1 MYTKLSLGSQRRAQF
16 KGRLDNFCRF
26 HWKDEDAFD
35 KFGAFIITDNVG
47 DLKFHSGP
55 TWTNSYSQPQFGES
69 GDLLGVSF
77 STYSISFKI
86 GLYAISEDEWRQF
99 LNWMSPLTIGWL
111 RLDYAPKWQYQC
123 KVASLAEGSRY
134 VLFSDENGE
143 DLYYCETTVKFD
155 IVGTP
160 IAYSVAPL
168 EFNLLKTT
176 ANDNQYRFQLKQIG
190 DYAQSDL
197 DYPLD
202 VKLVCDLNK
211 VFNTIDDGLLHIT
224 ASTTCCG
231 ITVDLFSIT
240 LDNLSH
246 YQDVGNPDKKWEA
259 KLNIYYSSETGLL
272 FYNFGD
278 APIKLLSFQESV
290 STGERLAY
298 SRRSIKFRW
307 PGRFSGTNEGSLQN
321 YTINLSAS
329 VNKKGS
335 SDSSYCTFDL
345 YGSAATAAIQVEF
358 TGRSRTNVI

>member
-1 MYTKLSLGSQRRAQF
+1 MYTKLSGSQRREQF

-35 KFGAFIITDNVG
+35 KFGAFIIRDNVG

-86 GLYAISEDEWRQF
+86 GLYAISEDQWRQF

-160 IAYSVAPL
+160 IAYSVDQL
-168 EFNLLKTT
+168 EFSKAASGGSEDPKYYFKLKNT
-176 ANDNQYRFQLKQIG
+176 DVPS
-190 DYAQSDL
+190 SDL

-202 VKLVCDLNK
+202 LKLICDLNDI
-211 VFNTIDDGLLHIT
+211 FNTVDNSILHIN
-224 ASTTCCG
+224 ASTTYKG
-231 ITVDLFSIT
+231 ISVDLFSIT
-240 LDNLSH
+240 LDNLS
-246 YQDVGNPDKKWEA
+246 YYRAAKPSGATDNDKSWHS
-259 KLNIYYSSETGLL
+259 KLNLYYSSETGLL

-290 STGERLAY
+290 STGERLVY
-298 SRRSIKFRW
+298 SRTSTKFR
-307 PGRFSGTNEGSLQN
+307 
-321 YTINLSAS
+321 
-329 VNKKGS
+329 
-335 SDSSYCTFDL
+335 
-345 YGSAATAAIQVEF
+345 
-358 TGRSRTNVI
+358 

>member
-86 GLYAISEDEWRQF
+86 GLYAISEDQWRQF

-168 EFNLLKTT
+168 EFYRSERGGFSTYFNFKLK
-176 ANDNQYRFQLKQIG
+176 NDNYVP
-190 DYAQSDL
+190 SDL

-202 VKLVCDLNK
+202 LKLVCDLNK
-211 VFNTIDDGLLHIT
+211 IFDADNKDDSLLHII
-224 ASTTCCG
+224 ASTTYKG
-231 ITVDLFSIT
+231 VSVNLFSLT
-240 LDNLSH
+240 LDNLS
-246 YQDVGNPDKKWEA
+246 
-259 KLNIYYSSETGLL
+259 YY
-272 FYNFGD
+272 
-278 APIKLLSFQESV
+278 
-290 STGERLAY
+290 R
-298 SRRSIKFRW
+298 
-307 PGRFSGTNEGSLQN
+307 
-321 YTINLSAS
+321 
-329 VNKKGS
+329 
-335 SDSSYCTFDL
+335 
-345 YGSAATAAIQVEF
+345 AATSNGSDKA
-358 TGRSRTNVI
+358 

>member
-1 MYTKLSLGSQRRAQF
+1 M
-16 KGRLDNFCRF
+16 
-26 HWKDEDAFD
+26 
-35 KFGAFIITDNVG
+35 
-47 DLKFHSGP
+47 
-55 TWTNSYSQPQFGES
+55 
-69 GDLLGVSF
+69 
-77 STYSISFKI
+77 
-86 GLYAISEDEWRQF
+86 
-99 LNWMSPLTIGWL
+99 
-111 RLDYAPKWQYQC
+111 
-123 KVASLAEGSRY
+123 
-134 VLFSDENGE
+134 LFSDENGE

-155 IVGTP
+155 IVGKP
-160 IAYSVAPL
+160 IAYSLAPL
-168 EFNLLKTT
+168 EFMYDKRTT
-176 ANDNQYRFQLKQIG
+176 TISPRADIYHFKLKQM
-190 DYAQSDL
+190 DNYTQLLSDL

-211 VFNTIDDGLLHIT
+211 VFNTIDSGLLHIT

-240 LDNLSH
+240 LDNLSY
-246 YQDVGNPDKKWEA
+246 YQDVGNPDKKWGA

-278 APIKLLSFQESV
+278 APIKLLSFQESA

-329 VNKKGS
+329 VNKKES
-335 SDSSYCTFDL
+335 ADSSYCTFDL
-345 YGSAATAAIQVEF
+345 YDRESTAAIQVEF

>member
-55 TWTNSYSQPQFGES
+55 TWTNSYSQPQFSES

-86 GLYAISEDEWRQF
+86 GLYAINEDDWRKF

-143 DLYYCETTVKFD
+143 NLYYCETTVKFD

-160 IAYSVAPL
+160 IAYSVDQL
-168 EFNLLKTT
+168 EFTK
-176 ANDNQYRFQLKQIG
+176 AASGGSNDNKNYFKLKNT
-190 DYAQSDL
+190 DVPSSDL

-202 VKLVCDLNK
+202 LKLVCDLNDI
-211 VFNTIDDGLLHIT
+211 FNTVDNNILHIN
-224 ASTTCCG
+224 ASTTYKG
-231 ITVDLFSIT
+231 ISVDLFSIT
-240 LDNLSH
+240 LDNLS
-246 YQDVGNPDKKWEA
+246 YYRAAEPTGAEDNDKSWHS
-259 KLNIYYSSETGLL
+259 KLNLYYSSETGLL

-290 STGERLAY
+290 STGERLVY
-298 SRRSIKFRW
+298 SMTSTKFR
-307 PGRFSGTNEGSLQN
+307 
-321 YTINLSAS
+321 
-329 VNKKGS
+329 
-335 SDSSYCTFDL
+335 
-345 YGSAATAAIQVEF
+345 
-358 TGRSRTNVI
+358 

>member
-1 MYTKLSLGSQRRAQF
+1 MYTKLSLGSQRRAEF

-86 GLYAISEDEWRQF
+86 GLYAISEDQWRQF

-155 IVGTP
+155 IVGKP

-168 EFNLLKTT
+168 EFYRSEQGGFNTYFNFKLK
-176 ANDNQYRFQLKQIG
+176 DD
-190 DYAQSDL
+190 DYVPSDL

-202 VKLVCDLNK
+202 LKLVCDLNK
-211 VFNTIDDGLLHIT
+211 IFDAANKDDSLLHII
-224 ASTTCCG
+224 ASTTYKG
-231 ITVDLFSIT
+231 VSVNLFSLT
-240 LDNLSH
+240 LDNLS
-246 YQDVGNPDKKWEA
+246 
-259 KLNIYYSSETGLL
+259 YY
-272 FYNFGD
+272 
-278 APIKLLSFQESV
+278 
-290 STGERLAY
+290 R
-298 SRRSIKFRW
+298 
-307 PGRFSGTNEGSLQN
+307 
-321 YTINLSAS
+321 
-329 VNKKGS
+329 
-335 SDSSYCTFDL
+335 
-345 YGSAATAAIQVEF
+345 AATSNGSDKA
-358 TGRSRTNVI
+358 